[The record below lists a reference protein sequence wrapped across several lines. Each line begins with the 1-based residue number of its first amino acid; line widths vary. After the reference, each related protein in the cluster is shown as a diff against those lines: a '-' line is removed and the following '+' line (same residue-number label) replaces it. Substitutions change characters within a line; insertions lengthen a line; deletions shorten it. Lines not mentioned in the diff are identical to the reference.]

1 VTISRAQVVERR
13 SARYRYIEFEAECG
27 QRAQQRCEPS
37 ARVGRFE
44 ALIAAEGNSGAA
56 RKFGLRQTLPDS
68 LGAEA
73 FRQLIERFHA
83 PNMAYYNA
91 FVNNCAKYGV

>member
-13 SARYRYIEFEAECG
+13 SARRRCIEFEAERG
-27 QRAQQRCEPS
+27 ERAQQRRNPS
-37 ARVGRFE
+37 ARLGRFE

-83 PNMAYYNA
+83 PNMAYLRKI
-91 FVNNCAKYGV
+91 VNCCVKYGV